1 MDSWTILFLFSMI
14 NLAILFSII
23 RYIPYPTIVN
33 KFSTKYSYERNRNAV
48 LSSTLP
54 LAAIFPRV
62 STFYFDVRF
71 IPAPPEETGTPF
83 FRLFR
88 NNPSFSF
95 LEHRKP
101 RSSIFRGNL
110 GFHSAACRYL
120 HQSSSSPF
128 FSGQL
133 TISFKWHI
141 WSTPFYSTPEFR
153 LSSSFRATVQSWQY
167 FSHLLAPPLLLWR
180 GKKPHRRA
188 ISTSC
193 RFAVWSRSRGI
204 KHREILSKNENFSC
218 IDNTPLPLFLSLFFS
233 WKGICSL
240 SNTFWA
246 LYKYI

>member
-23 RYIPYPTIVN
+23 RYIPHPTIVN

-120 HQSSSSPF
+120 HQSSF
-128 FSGQL
+128 
-133 TISFKWHI
+133 
-141 WSTPFYSTPEFR
+141 FR
-153 LSSSFRATVQSWQY
+153 LSSPANWQFRLSGISGAHRFTRRRNSGCHLPSAPLFKVGNTLAT
-167 FSHLLAPPLLLWR
+167 FLPPHSCSDAGRSRIAVLF
-180 GKKPHRRA
+180 PRRA
-188 ISTSC
+188 VLQSGHV
-193 RFAVWSRSRGI
+193 A
-204 KHREILSKNENFSC
+204 
-218 IDNTPLPLFLSLFFS
+218 
-233 WKGICSL
+233 
-240 SNTFWA
+240 A
-246 LYKYI
+246 A